1 MDKGELLKVTLEY
14 ENEIYSLEGTDA
26 TEWEEDIKN
35 MTIMLEFRR
44 QNPFNDKTPN
54 WIKKPKAK
62 DQKNED

>member
-44 QNPFNDKTPN
+44 QNPFNDKPN
-54 WIKKPKAK
+54 LIKQPKTK